1 MEGSCN
7 GQHLDLHREIDVSH
21 VGAAQPYHAQKEAQ
35 EAQEDGSDH
44 EGTAALD
51 KSWGAGGVKLS
62 VFLFH
67 IPLSRHTFPLVSST

>member
-7 GQHLDLHREIDVSH
+7 GQHLDLHGEIDVSH
-21 VGAAQPYHAQKEAQ
+21 VGAAQPHHAQKEAQ

-51 KSWGAGGVKLS
+51 IPWGAAE
-62 VFLFH
+62 
-67 IPLSRHTFPLVSST
+67 